1 MLDTRRFIGT
11 TNIDLTGKILPR
23 RPGEKEVV
31 VLNNHNND
39 VVINRQIIEDKIEC
53 LMPDQRIVNPN
64 CKLNNPVIPDDSNQ
78 SFIPNLNEKNV
89 VILQDVNKLT
99 QTNFGDTFDI
109 STPLNTDTGS
119 VDGGSMDDG
128 IIDQKIAPPQSEK
141 PKPKGGKIVGF
152 LEKFGDDK
160 SDETEYESWDTYD
173 NKLELENPEFD
184 AYSREGTEYIIEG
197 DYDE

>member
-1 MLDTRRFIGT
+1 
-11 TNIDLTGKILPR
+11 
-23 RPGEKEVV
+23 
-31 VLNNHNND
+31 
-39 VVINRQIIEDKIEC
+39 
-53 LMPDQRIVNPN
+53 MPDQRIVNPN

-119 VDGGSMDDG
+119 VDGGSVDGG